1 MTTHKETL
9 RMWNGDALDL
19 DAYLAH
25 LGHDGDRTPS
35 LATLRALH
43 RAHVLSVRWENLEA
57 VLRKS
62 RPLDVPSVQA
72 RMIGNPRGGTC
83 FEHVTLYAAALERL
97 GFEFFVVQGR
107 VELGSGKIRP
117 ETHAMAIVE
126 LEGKRWLSDVG
137 FGTSPLELIELT
149 DATDVSDGAWEYR
162 LRRQEVS
169 PGEQGW
175 ALYQP
180 AGEREGVEKT
190 SDGWMVRLTFTL
202 HRQYPVDLQVANHFG
217 ASSPHSAFSDRV
229 FLQRLFP
236 DRVHTLDN
244 RRLTTVRPGVSGP
257 AESRE
262 LEPNE
267 VPKVLTDVFGIELS
281 AQDIELL
288 LPKLT

>member
-1 MTTHKETL
+1 
-9 RMWNGDALDL
+9 MWNGDALDL

-149 DATDVSDGAWEYR
+149 DATDVSDGVWEYR

-180 AGEREGVEKT
+180 AGEREGSRRPAT
-190 SDGWMVRLTFTL
+190 DGWSGTPSHSTGSTPSTSRSRTTSAPPA
-202 HRQYPVDLQVANHFG
+202 RTRPSAT
-217 ASSPHSAFSDRV
+217 ASFCSACSPTGCT
-229 FLQRLFP
+229 P
-236 DRVHTLDN
+236 W
-244 RRLTTVRPGVSGP
+244 TTVG
-257 AESRE
+257 
-262 LEPNE
+262 
-267 VPKVLTDVFGIELS
+267 
-281 AQDIELL
+281 
-288 LPKLT
+288 